1 MDFADV
7 MCLIGIVGFGVM
19 VIISLS
25 AISAS
30 RKQKFQAREI
40 KRIMDTYGLTEWPAE
55 ARWDSITGYKGRACY
70 KLGGVSLV
78 VLGEQ
83 GLLPGQLQKPAAAT
97 PQAHTAVTTRLT
109 CRRTLMGKA
118 RGNSRVTSPRPMT
131 SLLRARWTGT
141 SASPMGSGA
150 NSTGRRPAASAW
162 PASCP
167 PTVG

>member
-19 VIISLS
+19 VVISLS
-25 AISAS
+25 AIGAS
-30 RKQKFQAREI
+30 RKQKFQAREM

-70 KLGGVSLV
+70 KLSGVSLD

-97 PQAHTAVTTRLT
+97 PQAHSRRHYKADMPAHLDGQSERELKSDLTA
-109 CRRTLMGKA
+109 
-118 RGNSRVTSPRPMT
+118 PDDQP
-131 SLLRARWTGT
+131 
-141 SASPMGSGA
+141 PEGA
-150 NSTGRRPAASAW
+150 MDWDIGESYGEW
-162 PASCP
+162 
-167 PTVG
+167 G